1 MMSSRIRKI
10 AVIAYELPS
19 PKERTGG
26 VSHFNHRFCNMLSE
40 RGYDVT
46 AFTVRP
52 EVPGAEYRV
61 KVIPGERA
69 GGRLN
74 RYYKAPLQARGL
86 ELGEYDLVVSSGD
99 DWAMR
104 RGRSPWI
111 RIMHGSAWREL
122 QHNKRPL
129 RKANLALLYLLE
141 LLSSLRADVT
151 LFNSRDTRKLY
162 PRRKKD
168 RIVHL
173 PVDTRVFYPIDS
185 SEKMADPPTLLFVGG
200 LDSRKRGGWL
210 LELFVTRIRPALPN
224 ARLWM
229 VCDPGKPCEGVEYF
243 QHASIEQL
251 AELYRRAN
259 VFCMPSTYEGFGIPY
274 LEAMASGTLVVTTPN
289 PGAEELLEDGRYGWI
304 VSDEELADALIRALE
319 RPESHAKWTEPAL
332 EWARSHDWSVMLQQF
347 LNEEPVIKN
356 ADSFAA
362 KGG

>member
-1 MMSSRIRKI
+1 M
-10 AVIAYELPS
+10 
-19 PKERTGG
+19 
-26 VSHFNHRFCNMLSE
+26 
-40 RGYDVT
+40 
-46 AFTVRP
+46 
-52 EVPGAEYRV
+52 
-61 KVIPGERA
+61 
-69 GGRLN
+69 
-74 RYYKAPLQARGL
+74 
-86 ELGEYDLVVSSGD
+86 
-99 DWAMR
+99 
-104 RGRSPWI
+104 
-111 RIMHGSAWREL
+111 
-122 QHNKRPL
+122 
-129 RKANLALLYLLE
+129 ALLYLLE